1 MVSTIIGQ
9 RLSHSEPSQYI
20 FGRCIFRDLRFGT
33 SAHFYLIGPM
43 GVGVYEGYDLEE
55 TEFCFTVADPHPL
68 QRFNE
73 QSALKFGGGLFR
85 RSPISIICVLKCAF
99 IGGPFRQREGFRRI
113 RNRVKKQ
120 RYEAAKKSQYN
131 LY

>member
-1 MVSTIIGQ
+1 
-9 RLSHSEPSQYI
+9 
-20 FGRCIFRDLRFGT
+20 
-33 SAHFYLIGPM
+33 M
-43 GVGVYEGYDLEE
+43 GVGVYKGYDLEE
-55 TEFCFTVADPHPL
+55 TEFCFTAADPHPL

-120 RYEAAKKSQYN
+120 RYEAAQKSQYN

>member
-1 MVSTIIGQ
+1 MVSAIIGQ
-9 RLSHSEPSQYI
+9 RLSHSEPSKYI

-43 GVGVYEGYDLEE
+43 GVGVYKGYDLEE
-55 TEFCFTVADPHPL
+55 TEFCFTAADPHPL

-73 QSALKFGGGLFR
+73 QSALNFVDGLLR
-85 RSPISIICVLKCAF
+85 RSPITIICVLKCAF
-99 IGGPFRQREGFRRI
+99 IGGPFRKREVFRRS

-120 RYEAAKKSQYN
+120 RYEAAQKSQYN